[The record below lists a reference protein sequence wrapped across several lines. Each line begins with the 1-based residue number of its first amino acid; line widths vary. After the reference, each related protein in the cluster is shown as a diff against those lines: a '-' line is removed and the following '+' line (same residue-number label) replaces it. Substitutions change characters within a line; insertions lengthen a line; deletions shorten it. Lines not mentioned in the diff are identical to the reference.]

1 MELLYLEEV
10 DSTNAYVKSHASELK
25 DFTVVYTSHQ
35 TAGRGRLSRKW
46 VDTGSDNVYMTIF
59 LKPFDEFRPIYSNL
73 TQYLSVILAQTLED
87 YGVEAKIKWP
97 NDVLVNGKK
106 IAGILSETSMQGSR
120 FLGLALGIGIN
131 LNTSQESL
139 DNIDKPATSLA
150 VCLNQKID
158 RDKFL
163 HALLEKFCLY
173 YDKFINEGFLYIKDE
188 YIKRASFLNTRVS
201 INVLGEIHEGIAVG
215 LTDDGALILN
225 KNNKNHVFLI
235 GDIL

>member
-46 VDTGSDNVYMTIF
+46 IDTGSDNIYMTIF
-59 LKPFDEFRPIYSNL
+59 LKPFDEFKPIYSNI
-73 TQYLSVILAQTLED
+73 TQYLSVVLAQTLED
-87 YGVEAKIKWP
+87 YGVESKIKWP

-120 FLGLALGIGIN
+120 FLGLALGVGIN
-131 LNTSQESL
+131 LNTSQENL
-139 DNIDKPATSLA
+139 DKIDKPATSLA

-163 HALLEKFCLY
+163 HALLEKNFCMP
-173 YDKFINEGFLYIKDE
+173 F
-188 YIKRASFLNTRVS
+188 
-201 INVLGEIHEGIAVG
+201 
-215 LTDDGALILN
+215 
-225 KNNKNHVFLI
+225 
-235 GDIL
+235 

>member
-10 DSTNAYVKSHASELK
+10 DSTNAY
-25 DFTVVYTSHQ
+25 FTVVYTSHQ

-46 VDTGSDNVYMTIF
+46 VDTGSDNIYMTIF
-59 LKPFDEFRPIYSNL
+59 LKPFDEFKPIYSNL
-73 TQYLSVILAQTLED
+73 TQYLSVVLAQTLED

-120 FLGLALGIGIN
+120 FLGLALGVGIN

-139 DNIDKPATSLA
+139 DKIDKPAISLA
-150 VCLNQKID
+150 VCLNKKID
-158 RDKFL
+158 RNKFL
-163 HALLEKFCLY
+163 HVLLEKFCLY
-173 YDKFINEGFLYIKDE
+173 YDKFINEGFLYIKEE
-188 YIKRASFLNTRVS
+188 YVKRASFLKSNVS

-215 LTDDGALILN
+215 LTDDGALVLN
-225 KNNKNHVFLI
+225 ENNKNHVFLI